1 MGGRVKCVTVTYPSI
16 HFNPMKNLTVTTA
29 WVIVEEDNHYYLV
42 DGIIYPSEEEA
53 TLHLSGIRWT
63 VITLE
68 EHIRAVYELG
78 LAGPSFM

>member
-1 MGGRVKCVTVTYPSI
+1 
-16 HFNPMKNLTVTTA
+16 MKNLTVTTA
-29 WVIVEEDNHYYLV
+29 WVIVDVGDYFYLG
-42 DGIIYPSEEEA
+42 DETIYPSEEEA